1 MTGSTGAN
9 AGLQERALEKR
20 EWTTDHIDGLTLI
33 RSPLLSRH
41 SENLTHAFTT
51 RLGGGSFEHLAS
63 FNLGRHIDDEPARA
77 DAMKNRERL
86 CKVIG
91 ADYARLIV
99 PGQVHSATVH
109 VVKAEEEERNLKEV
123 DGVATNLKGY
133 PLLLHFADCVPI
145 ILYDPQRAS
154 LAVVHAGWRGTA
166 ACIIKNAVKEM
177 QANFGSRPHDI
188 LGAVGPA
195 IGTCCYPTGDDAA
208 EKLSRTVENAS
219 GLVER
224 ASENDQFRADLKAL
238 NAMQLYEAGLEMV
251 DVTDLCTACRPDIFY
266 SHRQSGGKT
275 GRQGAMA
282 QLL

>member
-1 MTGSTGAN
+1 MSRVN
-9 AGLQERALEKR
+9 SGLKERALEKS
-20 EWTTDHIDGLTLI
+20 EWTIEHIDGLTI
-33 RSPLLSRH
+33 VRSPLLSQH
-41 SENLTHAFTT
+41 SNKLTHAFTT
-51 RLGGGSFEHLAS
+51 RLGGGSFDHLAS
-63 FNLGRHIDDEPARA
+63 FNLGRHIDDENVRA

-86 CKVIG
+86 CNVIG

-109 VVKAEEEERNLKEV
+109 VVKAADEERNLKEV
-123 DGVATNLKGY
+123 DGVTTHLKGH

-145 ILYDPQRAS
+145 ILYDPVREA

-166 ACIIKNAVKEM
+166 ASIIKNAVHEM
-177 QANFGSRPHDI
+177 QSNFASRPQDI

-195 IGTCCYPTGDDAA
+195 IGTCCYPTGEDAA

-219 GLVER
+219 GLIER
-224 ASENDQFRADLKAL
+224 ASASEQFRADLKAL
-238 NAMQLYEAGLEMV
+238 NAMQLYEAGLESV